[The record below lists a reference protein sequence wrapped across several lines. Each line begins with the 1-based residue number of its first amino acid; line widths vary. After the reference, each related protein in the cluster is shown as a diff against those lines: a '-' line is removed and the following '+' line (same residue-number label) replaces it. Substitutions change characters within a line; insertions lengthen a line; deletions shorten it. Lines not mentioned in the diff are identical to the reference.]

1 MVDGD
6 KALVVQDETINNV
19 AKRDMQGVVPLYYE
33 MSKAKDTPI
42 TNDLIYTALT
52 SAYKANIG
60 IISNDIT
67 KIWNNDSPNVDAV
80 KWLCMLNNFT
90 ID

>member
-1 MVDGD
+1 MNDGD
-6 KALVVQDETINNV
+6 KALVVQDEILVKV
-19 AKRDMQGVVPLYYE
+19 AEREMKGVVPLYYE
-33 MSKAKDTPI
+33 MKKAEAETINADT
-42 TNDLIYTALT
+42 LYVALT

-67 KIWNNDSPNVDAV
+67 KIWNSDKPDINAV
-80 KWLCMLNNFT
+80 KWLTMFNNFV

>member
-6 KALVVQDETINNV
+6 KALVVQDDTIIKV
-19 AKRDMQGVVPLYYE
+19 AERDMKGVVPLYYE

-42 TNDLIYTALT
+42 TNESLYTALT

-60 IISNDIT
+60 IISNEIT
-67 KIWNNDSPNVDAV
+67 KIWNSDKPNEDAV
-80 KWLCMLNNFT
+80 KWLCMYNNFV